1 MQFCRIVK
9 FALAKVNGKC
19 DGSADLHM
27 KVTVFEIRT
36 REEAV
41 VVLDDILQILKLRRA
56 RPDATGARVA
66 AIGRIQDQL
75 EAERQALVEQMAF
88 HQAVS
93 GGADS
98 KLVEV
103 AS

>member
-1 MQFCRIVK
+1 M
-9 FALAKVNGKC
+9 N
-19 DGSADLHM
+19 
-27 KVTVFEIRT
+27 VTIFEIRT

-75 EAERQALVEQMAF
+75 EAERQALVEQVAF
-88 HQAVS
+88 HQATDIDSSVFRQAVS

-98 KLVEV
+98 KLAEV